1 MDYIKELRAFQ
12 NFMIKN
18 DLPKGAITLWYT
30 LMNIKMTEGEEIDWL
45 SVPNKTIECL
55 AGLSRQG
62 VINARESLKQCGLID
77 FVEGEGR
84 KRSPQYYLLSLVDE
98 QETEGQPTAIVQIEE
113 EKDERLEEITATVV
127 EKEKTE
133 EEQKEFKR
141 IWNFVQKNFDV
152 QPTFQYDVRQH
163 LAVFHPDL
171 MIEAFSRAKKLE
183 KPYGYG
189 IAILKNWRKQHVQT
203 MDDVKK
209 LDAAWEKN
217 HQGYYSYGQNKT
229 SLTKKRKIE
238 RIPEWH
244 NEPDK
249 PVENWEETRRILEE
263 RVRNL

>member
-84 KRSPQYYLLSLVDE
+84 KRSPQYYLLSLVSEEE
-98 QETEGQPTAIVQIEE
+98 QQPTESVQPAE
-113 EKDERLEEITATVV
+113 EKDEKQEEMTATVV

-141 IWNFVQKNFDV
+141 VWNFVQTNFFV

-163 LAVFHPDL
+163 LTVFHPDL

-229 SLTKKRKIE
+229 SLTTKKRKIE

-244 NEPDK
+244 NETDK

>member
-77 FVEGEGR
+77 FVEGKGR
-84 KRSPQYYLLSLVDE
+84 KRSPQYYLLSLVSEEE
-98 QETEGQPTAIVQIEE
+98 QQPTESVPPAE
-113 EKDERLEEITATVV
+113 EKDEKQEEMTATVV

-133 EEQKEFKR
+133 EEQKKFKR
-141 IWNFVQKNFDV
+141 VWNFVQTNFDV

-171 MIEAFSRAKKLE
+171 MLEAFSRAKKLQ

-209 LDAAWEKN
+209 LDAAWGKN
-217 HQGYYSYGQNKT
+217 HQGYYNYGQNKT
-229 SLTKKRKIE
+229 SLTTKKRKIE